1 MRTFGDKPKAFQLEE
16 GGELYYV
23 GSEVYLE
30 AEILALYVY
39 AYFLL
44 TDYRMRPQ
52 LNSTQ
57 QRTTDA
63 GVWHL

>member
-1 MRTFGDKPKAFQLEE
+1 MP
-16 GGELYYV
+16 
-23 GSEVYLE
+23 
-30 AEILALYVY
+30 I
-39 AYFLL
+39 LL
-44 TDYRMRPQ
+44 TKHNLEYETSFFNEKTRKNKQVTQ